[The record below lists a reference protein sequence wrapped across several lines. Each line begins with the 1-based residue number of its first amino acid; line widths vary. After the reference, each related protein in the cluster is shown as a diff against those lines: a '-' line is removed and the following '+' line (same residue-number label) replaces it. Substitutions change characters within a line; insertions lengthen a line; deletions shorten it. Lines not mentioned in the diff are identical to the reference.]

1 MWQTRLDIYRRTRC
15 IQINVNVKVE
25 TSQQNVTD
33 KMRIGELA
41 EKAGVTP
48 RTIRYYENLGLLGP
62 SEREGKGFR
71 YYTEVELA
79 RLRKIDALK
88 SLGLTLEEI
97 GSIIDLFFEE
107 PTVLQGKQKLLTIL
121 KSHLKETDDKI
132 ETLAQFRSELQA
144 NIDRI
149 QQYIDQVSSQ

>member
-1 MWQTRLDIYRRTRC
+1 
-15 IQINVNVKVE
+15 
-25 TSQQNVTD
+25 
-33 KMRIGELA
+33 MRIGELA